1 LSDLIDKLVAP
12 ELITIVLK
20 YNNNNNNN
28 DIKYESGEV
37 KIGPKCKNFKKS
49 KNVF

>member
-20 YNNNNNNN
+20 YNNNNN

-37 KIGPKCKNFKKS
+37 KIGPKYKNFKKS